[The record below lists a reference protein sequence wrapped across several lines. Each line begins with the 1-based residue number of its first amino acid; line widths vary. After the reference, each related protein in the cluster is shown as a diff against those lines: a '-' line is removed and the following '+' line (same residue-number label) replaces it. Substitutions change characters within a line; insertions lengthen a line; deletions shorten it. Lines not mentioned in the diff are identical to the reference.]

1 MFDTLSGD
9 LEYIYSSLM
18 KEELLFDD
26 EKLEHRDI
34 LYTDQIEWAPAFDDM
49 KTICSIVVEFQPSVL
64 KIVP

>member
-1 MFDTLSGD
+1 
-9 LEYIYSSLM
+9 M